1 MTEKIITR
9 LNILTVFLSSL
20 VISLINA
27 NFKAL
32 GFADAAEFALVN
44 ELMGIAHAPGFPAY
58 VLISKLFTSLFSI
71 LGITHI
77 TGLVLFSSLCM
88 SLAAVLLYLSVII
101 LLKNT
106 YSQLTNT
113 TLYLIAICSAIAP
126 VSGTTLWHWSHSV
139 EVYSLQILSIAILFY
154 GLFRRETGDLKTG
167 SYLTA
172 IGLGIGLANHH
183 LTSIMFIPVMI
194 LLWPQGWLVNTS
206 IKKKKE
212 EIEKINWGERCGK
225 EAKFVI
231 FITTGILLLF
241 YGWMYVRASAELP
254 FAFGSPNTFDRL
266 FYHLSGGAWIKNTQ
280 ATVKGIVG
288 MRLPYFLR
296 ISFEQFFLFLIFILM
311 GIIYLISAKKHRLWA
326 GITFYYIFLLIY
338 QLRIDQTADTDA
350 YLCTPFFLMGIFA
363 ALGMARL
370 STWHP
375 KVSLLIPVLLL
386 IQIGVN
392 YPKTTL
398 DNFDVSTSFMND
410 LDKSIEK
417 GSVVLIADWTNV
429 INYNYA
435 RLKTG
440 FRSDLCV
447 LNYDLKFTHYDLFR
461 RNNPTIYASV
471 KPAYDRYITLLK
483 KYHPQEIYNTGCTL
497 DQSDLLQAYLQVVRE
512 LQSYCTKNNLAFVTD
527 PKAFVFLSQQ
537 NVFPNPHISG
547 SYVSSKEGIGNDD
560 FLQFNHKW
568 LSNYHAQWDPS
579 AADKLVDLEAAL
591 DFQRGNW
598 KQLGDTKRESLA
610 ENNYRLIK
618 RQQNQMKK
626 KMKFLFRR
634 PT

>member
-9 LNILTVFLSSL
+9 LSILVVFLSSL
-20 VISLINA
+20 IISLINA
-27 NFKAL
+27 NFTAL

-58 VLISKLFTSLFSI
+58 VVISKLFTTLFSVV
-71 LGITHI
+71 GINHI
-77 TGLVLFSSLCM
+77 AGLVLFSSLCM
-88 SLAAVLLYLSVII
+88 SLASVLLYLSVTI
-101 LLKNT
+101 LLQNT
-106 YSQLTNT
+106 YSQLTNA
-113 TLYLIAICSAIAP
+113 TLQLIAICTALAP
-126 VSGTTLWHWSHSV
+126 VTGTTLWHWSHSV
-139 EVYSLQILSIAILFY
+139 EVYSLQILSIAIIFY
-154 GLFRRETGDLKTG
+154 GLLRRETGDLKIG
-167 SYLTA
+167 CYLTA

-183 LTSIMFIPVMI
+183 LTTIIFLPVLI
-194 LLWPQGWLVNTS
+194 LLWPQGWLINKSSV
-206 IKKKKE
+206 KKKNKPAHIQWNE
-212 EIEKINWGERCGK
+212 LFGK
-225 EAKFVI
+225 DIKNVALFTTVI
-231 FITTGILLLF
+231 LALF
-241 YGWMYVRASAELP
+241 YGWMYIRASAELP
-254 FAFGSPNTFDRL
+254 FAFGSPNTIDR
-266 FYHLSGGAWIKNTQ
+266 FIYHLSGGAWIKNTQ

-296 ISFEQFFLFLIFILM
+296 ISFEQFFLFFIFILM
-311 GIIYLISAKKHRLWA
+311 GIIYLISTNKHRLWT
-326 GITFYYIFLLIY
+326 GVTFYYLFIFIY

-363 ALGMARL
+363 SLGMARV

-375 KVSLLIPVLLL
+375 NACYLLPILLL
-386 IQIGVN
+386 IQVGMN

-398 DNFDVSTSFMND
+398 THFDVSTSFMND

-435 RLKTG
+435 RIKTG

-461 RNNPTIYASV
+461 RNHPTVYAAV
-471 KPAYDRYITLLK
+471 KPYYDRYISLLE
-483 KYHPQEIYNTGCTL
+483 KYHPEEIYNTGCTL
-497 DQSDLLQAYLQVVRE
+497 DQPDLLQAFLQVVRE

-527 PKAFVFLSQQ
+527 PKAYVFLSQQ
-537 NVFPNPHISG
+537 NAFPNPHISG
-547 SYVSSKEGIGNDD
+547 SYVSSKEGIGNDE
-560 FLQFNHKW
+560 FLKFNHGW

-579 AADKLVDLEAAL
+579 AADKLVDLEAAF

-598 KQLGDTKRESLA
+598 KQQGDTKRESLA
-610 ENNYRLIK
+610 ENNYRIVK

-626 KMKFLFRR
+626 KMKFLFRQ
-634 PT
+634 PS